1 MVWACFSSKGVG
13 RIVLIDGIMDK
24 HQYAKIVEENVR
36 QSAREL
42 GLSRKKW
49 IFQQDNGKKKS
60 FYLDVKML
68 IRFFFFL
75 LRPKTHQRC
84 GQRNF

>member
-24 HQYAKIVEENVR
+24 FQYARIIEENVR

-49 IFQQDNGKKKS
+49 IFQQDNGNGK
-60 FYLDVKML
+60 V
-68 IRFFFFL
+68 I
-75 LRPKTHQRC
+75 
-84 GQRNF
+84 NFKNFSLVIYCNF

>member
-49 IFQQDNGKKKS
+49 IFQQDNGKKKVS
-60 FYLDVKML
+60 IWMSK
-68 IRFFFFL
+68 
-75 LRPKTHQRC
+75 C
-84 GQRNF
+84 S